1 MQTDNKKLRIKTIVI
16 ISGAYISYSIGAGF
30 GTGVELMQYFG
41 VHGAVGYIGLIITA
55 ALAISL
61 TFVVAHDCRKYGLQD
76 MNDMYKHY
84 CGKYLGTLMRWYAVI
99 IIFAISG
106 SMISGGAETLNSTFH
121 IDLRVGAILM
131 LVVTA
136 LTSAMGLKKL
146 MDILGCIAPVI
157 LVAVLIICVS
167 SYLMPSDG
175 FFEGIQI
182 LQNDKT
188 ALRISNSIVLTAILN
203 FSYATLGS
211 GSYVSS
217 TASREDLS
225 SKEVITGNTM
235 GQIIMQIFQA
245 LILLAFIL
253 NASTV
258 TGSDIPLLNLSA
270 RLGSGFSLFYGII
283 LMLAIYTTATGMSWV
298 VTANIQKESSKWY
311 KPIAVLVCVLAYVL
325 SLFGSFAELMN
336 KIMSI
341 SSYVGLLF
349 VVCIVISKIYQLV
362 KKK

>member
-1 MQTDNKKLRIKTIVI
+1 M
-16 ISGAYISYSIGAGF
+16 
-30 GTGVELMQYFG
+30 
-41 VHGAVGYIGLIITA
+41 
-55 ALAISL
+55 
-61 TFVVAHDCRKYGLQD
+61 
-76 MNDMYKHY
+76 
-84 CGKYLGTLMRWYAVI
+84 
-99 IIFAISG
+99 
-106 SMISGGAETLNSTFH
+106 
-121 IDLRVGAILM
+121 
-131 LVVTA
+131 
-136 LTSAMGLKKL
+136 
-146 MDILGCIAPVI
+146 
-157 LVAVLIICVS
+157 
-167 SYLMPSDG
+167 
-175 FFEGIQI
+175 
-182 LQNDKT
+182 
-188 ALRISNSIVLTAILN
+188 LTAILN

-258 TGSDIPLLNLSA
+258 TGSAIPLLNLSA